1 MLRIQRKHSDESL
14 LVVITYSFARCFATE
29 NTGTINDEI
38 EWDNKQCLQN
48 KFFYVMSDLISSSCA
63 LNNVIIIEK
72 LNKNPMIL
80 FS

>member
-1 MLRIQRKHSDESL
+1 MPLLSNFSV
-14 LVVITYSFARCFATE
+14 LVVITYSFERCSATE

-48 KFFYVMSDLISSSCA
+48 KFFYVMIDLISSSCA
-63 LNNVIIIEK
+63 PNNVIIIEK